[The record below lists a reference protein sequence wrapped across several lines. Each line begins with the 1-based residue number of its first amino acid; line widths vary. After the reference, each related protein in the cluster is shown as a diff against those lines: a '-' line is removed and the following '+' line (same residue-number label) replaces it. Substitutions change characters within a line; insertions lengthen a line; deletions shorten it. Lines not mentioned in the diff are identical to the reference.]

1 MSARISYAIEP
12 PRARFIDV
20 LSSRFMIFRF
30 RAHHPLAF
38 LAIALAIFGA
48 ASACGSLTGNKAQ
61 TENSTD
67 TVTVYALNNTPVDAP
82 VGLWLFGRQAVVVN
96 STFLFDLSFDI
107 DAQGEAKLYTVRYVA
122 GGLSPAHTVGM
133 QKVTSGFDALLK
145 APQSGYV
152 NDSLFTA
159 KVGDVFVISTAD
171 PSACSFSI
179 YSNIIYAKIEVLGI
193 DPGTRTVRTRFTVD
207 PNCGFLSLIP
217 SGIPKD

>member
-1 MSARISYAIEP
+1 
-12 PRARFIDV
+12 
-20 LSSRFMIFRF
+20 MIIRF

-38 LAIALAIFGA
+38 LAIAVAIFAA

-82 VGLWLFGRQAVVVN
+82 AGLWLFGRQAVVVN

-107 DAQGEAKLYTVRYVA
+107 DAQGEATLYTVRYVA
-122 GGLSPAHTVGM
+122 GGLSPAHSVGM
-133 QKVTSGFDALLK
+133 QKMTSSFDALLK

-152 NDSLFTA
+152 NDSLFTV
-159 KVGDVFVISTAD
+159 KVGDVFAISTSD

-179 YSNIIYAKIEVLGI
+179 YSNLIYAKVEVLGI